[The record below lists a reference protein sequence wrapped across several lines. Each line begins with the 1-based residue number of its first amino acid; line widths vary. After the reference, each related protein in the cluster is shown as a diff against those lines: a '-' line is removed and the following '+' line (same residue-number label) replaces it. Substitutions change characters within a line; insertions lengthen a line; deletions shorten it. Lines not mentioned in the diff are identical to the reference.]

1 MKLIPAGGS
10 PRMQR
15 ALSHGYVR
23 TIIHIMLQHRSLWKV
38 VARLLRKY
46 ERYSQSGFV
55 EALESLRLNQSYLNA
70 AEDTLTPP
78 YIIEL
83 TQTLHHLYQQPNE
96 DIKYLRGAIVELF
109 TYELVRPRYKPGE
122 CLSNQRFL
130 DERGRAIT
138 DQVDVA
144 ALSREKFQVEGYEC
158 KLKVDGIESSDCTN
172 LVYLTDAAQ
181 ERSYYTNV
189 GIISFDDSSRY
200 MQRKL
205 ARLQPDARIQLYGLD
220 SIALLE
226 LSPF

>member
-1 MKLIPAGGS
+1 MA
-10 PRMQR
+10 
-15 ALSHGYVR
+15 ALSHE
-23 TIIHIMLQHRSLWKV
+23 K
-38 VARLLRKY
+38 
-46 ERYSQSGFV
+46 SQ
-55 EALESLRLNQSYLNA
+55 L
-70 AEDTLTPP
+70 
-78 YIIEL
+78 
-83 TQTLHHLYQQPNE
+83 
-96 DIKYLRGAIVELF
+96 
-109 TYELVRPRYKPGE
+109 
-122 CLSNQRFL
+122 
-130 DERGRAIT
+130 
-138 DQVDVA
+138 
-144 ALSREKFQVEGYEC
+144 EGYEC